1 MVSDDFLK
9 AAISTILIDIGL
21 FYIVWT
27 TPIMNWFDKAFT
39 YIVLFSH
46 ILFYYALYF
55 NHDVLIQYLHY
66 LIFASLSV
74 SIFLENTKLVMVCL
88 GLLLTIQVLWII
100 ENRCIL
106 NGNETEFGYGK
117 ELSIAVLL
125 YTVVL
130 SIKVGGRSPPKTP

>member
-9 AAISTILIDIGL
+9 AAIATILIDIGL

-27 TPIMNWFDKAFT
+27 TPIINWFDKVFI

-55 NHDVLIQYLHY
+55 NNDVLIQYLHY

-74 SIFLENTKLVMVCL
+74 SIFLENTKLVMICL

-106 NGNETEFGYGK
+106 NKNDFEFGYSK

-125 YTVVL
+125 YTVFL